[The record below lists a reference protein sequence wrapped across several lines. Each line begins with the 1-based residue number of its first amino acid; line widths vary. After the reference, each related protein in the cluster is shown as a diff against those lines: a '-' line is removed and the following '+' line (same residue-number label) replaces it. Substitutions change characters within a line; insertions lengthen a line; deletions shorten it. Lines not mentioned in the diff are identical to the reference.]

1 LCKYFGIAVYE
12 IIMIVGIVE
21 NEIKVKEYI
30 CDKLMEDK
38 NVSDVISWVSA
49 EEALDDP
56 NLSNLDL
63 IFLDIGLDGMDGIT
77 LTGILSSK
85 FPTLK
90 KIILTNMNSEETVFN
105 ALKKGAIG
113 YISKSEMNDL
123 HDTINA
129 VIEGGAIIS
138 PTIALRVLDFFKKEE
153 KSLEADK
160 VKLTPKEQQILEQLV
175 QGYSPS
181 QLADLLKVKISTIRF
196 HIRGIYEK
204 LEVRNRTEMMLKL
217 KELGML

>member
-1 LCKYFGIAVYE
+1 
-12 IIMIVGIVE
+12 MIVGIVE

>member
-1 LCKYFGIAVYE
+1 MCKYFGIAVYE